1 MFRRIAELEKTLR
14 EIIIEKNDSLDL
26 ELSEWTHT
34 QTYSQSTLD
43 GTDCLPQ
50 KILYENEHYNW
61 TSMLP

>member
-14 EIIIEKNDSLDL
+14 EIIIEKDDSLDL

-43 GTDCLPQ
+43 GTDCLP
-50 KILYENEHYNW
+50 HW
-61 TSMLP
+61 TL